1 MNEMRKL
8 GIATALLAGLF
19 LVGCGTSTHGPD
31 GSMHQTQTGV
41 SETGYPGNPAQH
53 NDPQSPALSASTE
66 QKYAQSVSE
75 PEASKAEVKEE
86 TKTEVK

>member
-41 SETGYPGNPAQH
+41 SETGYPGHPAQR
-53 NDPQSPALSASTE
+53 NDPQSPAISSSSET
-66 QKYAQSVSE
+66 KYSQSVSE
-75 PEASKAEVKEE
+75 PEAP
-86 TKTEVK
+86 KTEANAEPVR